1 MKNLTKRNCA
11 NCGKLF
17 QPKDHRAIYCQS
29 SCRVAS
35 CRKRKKAEAISPG
48 NNQASPHPPLTE
60 SKTTIIEVR
69 NPKYTE
75 LEAAI
80 ANAKSNVVRLRKEEK
95 RLLEEKESMVNE
107 NTLTD
112 TERYLKPVLIWGG
125 STSLVGFLVL
135 KSQSKRSSDDN
146 SGKANLINLSIVIF
160 LVVVVSAIGI
170 WVTDDKRKKKGFE
183 YPKILKRLE
192 EIPTSIDKEER
203 LIKKLEAELL
213 LVPVLLQ
220 KEKVE
225 HVQPKTDIP
234 LTDEKLVGPEFN
246 EPAEINEIEA

>member
-17 QPKDHRAIYCQS
+17 QPKDHRALYCQS

-35 CRKRKKAEAISPG
+35 CRKRKKAEVISPG
-48 NNQASPHPPLTE
+48 NNQAPTQAQLTE
-60 SKTTIIEVR
+60 TKVTLIEVR

-80 ANAKSNVVRLRKEEK
+80 ANAKSNLARLRKEEK
-95 RLLEEKESMVNE
+95 RLLDEKESTVNE

-125 STSLVGFLVL
+125 STSVIGFLVL
-135 KSQSKRSSDDN
+135 KSQRKQLSDDN
-146 SGKANLINLSIVIF
+146 SGKASLINFSIVIL

-192 EIPTSIDKEER
+192 EIPASIDNEER

-213 LVPVLLQ
+213 LVPEFLQ

-225 HVQPKTDIP
+225 NVQTQKGVP
-234 LTDEKLVGPEFN
+234 LTDEKLVSSDLN
-246 EPAEINEIEA
+246 EPAEINEAEA

>member
-1 MKNLTKRNCA
+1 MGVLSRSYVYSYEHRLIQVFSRAPFANFLLTYFTDLSISLYSRMVLEMVGLASYINQLSMEDAKAVSYTHLDVYKR
-11 NCGKLF
+11 
-17 QPKDHRAIYCQS
+17 Q
-29 SCRVAS
+29 
-35 CRKRKKAEAISPG
+35 
-48 NNQASPHPPLTE
+48 
-60 SKTTIIEVR
+60 
-69 NPKYTE
+69 
-75 LEAAI
+75 
-80 ANAKSNVVRLRKEEK
+80 
-95 RLLEEKESMVNE
+95 
-107 NTLTD
+107 
-112 TERYLKPVLIWGG
+112 YLKPVLIWGG

-192 EIPTSIDKEER
+192 EIPTSIDNEER